1 MKQEI
6 ARLSRGVLFAE
17 AAFYKKR
24 LSEVQLQWEASL
36 DEIASQQ
43 AIEEELIRDRNHFLQ
58 ISEEITAE
66 AANLREQLSA
76 SETSLHHWKEKSL
89 TIQSE
94 VNILKEKNAQLN
106 GTISTWEQEVSA
118 LTDENDTLREWYDRI
133 KTDAL
138 KKDEKLLNQQAHIE
152 DLRKALCRSEDSKN
166 DLFKSLITKTEQF
179 EELVSERTIALTSLE
194 RAKEQLKVAEIEKMT
209 FIKEMMAGIQQEMKD
224 YEWLMESRFGDI
236 DQKRK
241 EQEGR
246 LDDIEA
252 LQILGIQRQHVFMQ
266 ELIEETDRRF
276 YDEIQSIR
284 STNHSLSSQV
294 QELKGMIEHHRRR
307 QIKSSSIR
315 TLKSES

>member
-1 MKQEI
+1 M
-6 ARLSRGVLFAE
+6 FAE

-43 AIEEELIRDRNHFLQ
+43 AIEEELIKDRNHFFQ

-76 SETSLHHWKEKSL
+76 SETSLHQWKEKFL
-89 TIQSE
+89 TIQGE
-94 VNILKEKNAQLN
+94 VNILNEKNAQLD
-106 GTISTWEQEVSA
+106 GTISTRELEVSA
-118 LTDENDTLREWYDRI
+118 LTDENDALREWYDRI

-152 DLRKALCRSEDSKN
+152 DLRKALCRLEDSKN

-179 EELVSERTIALTSLE
+179 EKLVSERTIALTSLE

-209 FIKEMMAGIQQEMKD
+209 LIKEMMAGIQQEMKD

-241 EQEGR
+241 EQEER

-276 YDEIQSIR
+276 YEEIQSIR

-307 QIKSSSIR
+307 QIKPSSIR
-315 TLKSES
+315 TSKSES

>member
-6 ARLSRGVLFAE
+6 ARLSRGALFAE

-43 AIEEELIRDRNHFLQ
+43 AIEEELIKDRNHFFQ

-76 SETSLHHWKEKSL
+76 SETSLHQWKEKSL
-89 TIQSE
+89 TIQGE
-94 VNILKEKNAQLN
+94 VNILMEKNAQLN
-106 GTISTWEQEVSA
+106 GTISTRELEVSA
-118 LTDENDTLREWYDRI
+118 LTDENDALREWYDRI

-152 DLRKALCRSEDSKN
+152 DLRKALGRSEDSKN

-179 EELVSERTIALTSLE
+179 EKLVSERTIALTSLE

-209 FIKEMMAGIQQEMKD
+209 FIKEMMAGFQEEMKD

-276 YDEIQSIR
+276 YEEIQSIR

-307 QIKSSSIR
+307 QIKPSSTR
-315 TLKSES
+315 TS